1 MLENTNSIGVLAM
14 AAGGVAGLAMLAGIA
29 VSLWKAR
36 SLVHKE
42 FFSYFLSPIAYAVLV
57 VFLGVQGWLVAG
69 TLDLLL
75 ASGPRGVEWP
85 LQFWLSSPVFWLVF
99 LAACPLLTMRTFAE
113 EKASGTLEM
122 LMTSPLSDW
131 QIVLAKYA
139 GCLLFY
145 TVLWLP
151 TVVYLPVLGGVNVSW
166 AGGLP
171 HVVATA
177 EIGRAHV

>member
-69 TLDLLL
+69 TLEL
-75 ASGPRGVEWP
+75 RVP
-85 LQFWLSSPVFWLVF
+85 L
-99 LAACPLLTMRTFAE
+99 
-113 EKASGTLEM
+113 
-122 LMTSPLSDW
+122 TSPISVGKFGMRAFVDRGTVYDRGQRFADQDLK
-131 QIVLAKYA
+131 QGY
-139 GCLLFY
+139 GGGLFFA
-145 TVLWLP
+145 LP
-151 TVVYLPVLGGVNVSW
+151 TFSMNLDLAYSSEKNFRLHFTGGFSF
-166 AGGLP
+166 
-171 HVVATA
+171 
-177 EIGRAHV
+177 